1 MELLPILRDLQATL
15 DYLRTVE
22 RDLSALPPDLA
33 ALDAR
38 LKAIEKQVADKT
50 KALET
55 ARTQIQTKTKDL
67 ASAQKDE
74 ERARTALKATNQKVQ
89 YTAAIR
95 DLDEKER
102 QKAMIARPLKALE
115 SQVAGLEATLGELE
129 AERTTLQAQF
139 DELHAVFLEEHGN
152 QVAARTQLQAKQ
164 TELEAQ
170 LPPPEKVRFHR
181 LATARQGRAVVPVEN
196 GACTGCRVKL
206 RGPFLFALKEAK
218 EPVACESCQR
228 ILFLP

>member
-1 MELLPILRDLQATL
+1 MELLPILRELQATL

-33 ALDAR
+33 ALDSR
-38 LKAIEKQVADKT
+38 LKTIDKQVSDKT

-67 ASAQKDE
+67 ATAQKDE
-74 ERARTALKATNQKVQ
+74 DRARVALKATSQKVQ

-102 QKAMIARPLKALE
+102 QKSQIARPLKALE
-115 SQVAGLEATLGELE
+115 TDVVNLETALAELE
-129 AERTTLQAQF
+129 AEQTLLKGQF

-152 QVAARTQLQAKQ
+152 QVAARTLLRSKQA
-164 TELEAQ
+164 ELEAK

-206 RGPFLFALKEAK
+206 RGPFLFALKDAK
-218 EPVACESCQR
+218 DPVACESCQR